1 MTKILFVCHG
11 NICRSPLAEFIMKES
26 VAKKGLSDE
35 FYISSSAVSTE
46 EIGNGVYPPVKR
58 LLEKRGTDVSAKR
71 ARQVK
76 KSDYT
81 DFDYIVCMDKS
92 NLRGIKKIVGE
103 DVQNKIS
110 LLLDFTS
117 HPADVAD
124 PWYTRD
130 FEAALRDIE
139 RGCDALLDH
148 ILRAKN

>member
-81 DFDYIVCMDKS
+81 DFDYI
-92 NLRGIKKIVGE
+92 
-103 DVQNKIS
+103 
-110 LLLDFTS
+110 DFTS